1 MPLALLALAIGAFG
15 IGTTE
20 FVIMGLL
27 PEVAAEFGVSIPT
40 AGYLA
45 SGYAVGVLLG
55 APVLAVLGTRIS
67 RKRMLMLLMG
77 LFVLGNLVSALAPTF
92 GVMLA
97 GRVIASLAHGAFF
110 GIGSIVAAGLVAPH
124 RKAAAISL
132 MFTGLTLA
140 NVVGVPLGTL
150 LGQQAGWRL
159 TFVAVAGL
167 GVLGLAG
174 VAALVPRDIP
184 APTPA
189 DGPAA
194 RAADRP
200 VAGAPDGPVPAR
212 RPRPRTGR
220 IRDELAAFRNVQVL
234 LAMGMTVLGFGG
246 VFAAITY
253 IAPMMTEAAGYADAS
268 VTWLLVL
275 FGVGM
280 VAGNLVGG
288 RFADRALLPMLCIAL
303 VALAGTLA
311 AFTVTAHDKAAAA
324 VTLTLIG
331 AFGFATVPPLQKRV
345 LDQTANAPTLASAM
359 NIGAF
364 NLGNALAAWL
374 GGLVLGAGFGP
385 TSPNIAG
392 AGLALGALALAV
404 TSALL
409 ERRGPRPF
417 TPVPRAGLRGRAAG
431 KAAPD
436 GAAQPEPA
444 YAGAGPSAG
453 AGQAAHGGP
462 SADGPPSGRRGR

>member
-77 LFVLGNLVSALAPTF
+77 LFVLGNLVSALAPAF

-174 VAALVPRDIP
+174 VAALVPRDVP
-184 APTPA
+184 AESPA
-189 DGPAA
+189 DGV
-194 RAADRP
+194 ADRP
-200 VAGAPDGPVPAR
+200 AAGSPEGPVPTR
-212 RPRPRTGR
+212 GPRPRTGR

-253 IAPMMTEAAGYADAS
+253 IAPMMTEAAGYADTS

-311 AFTVTAHDKAAAA
+311 VFTVTAHDKAAAA

-345 LDQTANAPTLASAM
+345 LDQTADAPTLASAM

-364 NLGNALAAWL
+364 NLGNALATWL

-385 TSPNIAG
+385 TSPNMAG

-404 TSALL
+404 TSAVL
-409 ERRGPRPF
+409 ERRGATPAPR
-417 TPVPRAGLRGRAAG
+417 TGLTVRTAGA
-431 KAAPD
+431 AAPD
-436 GAAQPEPA
+436 GAAEPGPA
-444 YAGAGPSAG
+444 YAGTGPSA
-453 AGQAAHGGP
+453 AAVRAAPGGP
-462 SADGPPSGRRGR
+462 SADSLPSGGRGR